1 MRWNYMKW
9 VSPSKGTEDMGKRG
23 YVVIPWK
30 IAVPVI
36 QAVMVARADAKLL
49 ETEGIEN
56 TS

>member
-9 VSPSKGTEDMGKRG
+9 VSRSKGTEDMGKRG